1 MRHFGGVSLLGL
13 VLDLWKDFWR
23 DPWQWRFTLPLV
35 IINALGSAYG
45 FYWYHEQLAV
55 TPVWLWLFVADSPLA
70 STLFTLALLIRG
82 SGAMRQLFQVIA
94 FTAAIKY
101 GLWAI
106 VIITQFWINYG
117 QVGPTE
123 VMLWASHLGMAIEG
137 VIFLKTMQFRRVAA
151 GITLLWMILNDL
163 LDYCAGL
170 HPYLFAPEQ
179 ESLAQVAALVLT
191 GLIAAGLLLLQRH
204 NSARLSLK

>member
-1 MRHFGGVSLLGL
+1 VSLLGL
-13 VLDLWKDFWR
+13 VIDLWKDFWR
-23 DPWQWRFTLPLV
+23 NPWQWRFTLPLV
-35 IINALGSAYG
+35 IINAMGSAYG

-55 TPVWLWLFVADSPLA
+55 TPPCLWLFVADSPMA

-82 SGAMRQLFQVIA
+82 SGALRRLFQVIA

-117 QVGPTE
+117 SVGSTE
-123 VMLWASHLGMAIEG
+123 IMLWASHLGMAVEG
-137 VIFLKTMQFRRVAA
+137 VIFLKTVQIERVTV
-151 GITLLWMILNDL
+151 IVTLFWMLPNDL
-163 LDYCAGL
+163 LDYCAGF

-179 ESLAQVAALVLT
+179 ESLAQAAALVLT
-191 GLIAAGLLLLQRH
+191 ALITAGLLLLQRH